1 MGDDGQHITVWVAI
15 VGKHACWRKND
26 KCIPGLHAVGIVTR
40 HRRDVLHLDHQR
52 RGRGADAVTHHV
64 GHEFIARE
72 ACVRRVLEGA
82 VGADADRAVAC
93 GAVAQHREGV
103 AVAIAVVRQH
113 TGARGNREGIAG
125 VHRIAVV
132 HRRRRFVLHLDRQ
145 RRGRGADAVTHHVGH
160 EFIAREACVR
170 HVGKATVSRHGQA
183 PVCGGTD
190 RNHGERICVGVRVVG
205 QQPGCRADA
214 QGVSGMHAIGIVGPD
229 RRRICGQHRQRE
241 AAGAGVQAVLI
252 AQGNRNRAGTGG
264 SVGVGYR
271 TARSDAR
278 RRAVSPTD
286 EVLGH

>member
-1 MGDDGQHITVWVAI
+1 M
-15 VGKHACWRKND
+15 
-26 KCIPGLHAVGIVTR
+26 
-40 HRRDVLHLDHQR
+40 
-52 RGRGADAVTHHV
+52 
-64 GHEFIARE
+64 
-72 ACVRRVLEGA
+72 
-82 VGADADRAVAC
+82 
-93 GAVAQHREGV
+93 AQHREGV

>member
-15 VGKHACWRKND
+15 IGKHACWRKND
-26 KCIPGLHAVGIVTR
+26 KCISGLHAVDIVTR
-40 HRRDVLHLDHQR
+40 HRRD
-52 RGRGADAVTHHV
+52 
-64 GHEFIARE
+64 
-72 ACVRRVLEGA
+72 
-82 VGADADRAVAC
+82 
-93 GAVAQHREGV
+93 
-103 AVAIAVVRQH
+103 
-113 TGARGNREGIAG
+113 
-125 VHRIAVV
+125 
-132 HRRRRFVLHLDRQ
+132 VLHLDRQ